1 MDGAQP
7 GCGGGYHGAAS
18 RGGSLRCGGRGSG
31 SGGGCLGEESVGSGG
46 DDGRSCGDGVHG
58 NSAVMSEEQDQE
70 AAVVAYAKVRVV
82 VLGKEQD
89 QVARGSGYRGKEPRE
104 NEVKWERR
112 YHTCTD
118 IPALWHSV
126 VDAGLV
132 ALWLVVL
139 THAVGTC

>member
-89 QVARGSGYRGKEPRE
+89 QVARWWRARSSTRYKYVRIRG
-104 NEVKWERR
+104 
-112 YHTCTD
+112 TCTD
-118 IPALWHSV
+118 IPALWQGV
-126 VDAGLV
+126 VVAGLV

-139 THAVGTC
+139 IKVVGTC